1 MPATPDATTL
11 PNERTVEFTRI
22 IDAPRALV
30 FRIWIEPRHMAQWW
44 GPKGFDN
51 PVCELDARP
60 GGKIL
65 IHMRAPGG
73 TLYPM
78 TGEFLEVVEP
88 ERLVFMAYAEDLAGK
103 RLLESR
109 TVVTFEDLGSQTKLT
124 VRAHAVGLVPIA
136 PQMLAGM
143 QAGWS
148 GSLEKLA
155 ELAQRSR

>member
-1 MPATPDATTL
+1 MTATSDAAAL
-11 PNERTVEFTRI
+11 PNERTVEITRI

-30 FRIWIEPRHMAQWW
+30 FRMWVEPEHMAQWW
-44 GPKGFDN
+44 GPKSFDN
-51 PVCELDARP
+51 PVCEIDGRP

-65 IHMRAPGG
+65 IHMRGPGG

-88 ERLVFMAYAEDLAGK
+88 ERLAFMAYAEDLAGQ

-109 TVVTFEDLGSQTKLT
+109 TVVTFEDVDGRTRLT

-148 GSLEKLA
+148 GSLDKLA
-155 ELAQRSR
+155 ELVARSR